1 VLRLLSALSP
11 PGEPGLDPE
20 RAAATLV
27 RMAEYPDYAVFVA
40 EEDGAIVGTFALLV
54 MDNLG
59 HGGAPEGI
67 VENVVV
73 EASRRGRGIGRAM
86 MRHAMER
93 CARAGCY
100 KLALSSNLRREAA
113 HRFYEALG
121 FAQHGLSFSV
131 ELPGGPGT

>member
-1 VLRLLSALSP
+1 
-11 PGEPGLDPE
+11 
-20 RAAATLV
+20 
-27 RMAEYPDYAVFVA
+27 MAEYPDYAVYVA
-40 EEDGAIVGTFALLV
+40 EEDGAVVGTFTLLL

-73 EASRRGRGIGRAM
+73 EASRRGRGIGAAM
-86 MRHAMER
+86 MRFAMTR
-93 CARAGCY
+93 CAESGCY

-113 HRFYEALG
+113 HRFYERLG

-131 ELPGGPGT
+131 EFPGRAGT